1 VAISLGSSVSSL
13 REEVINLHDSW
24 QYEYGSTIII
34 HNFKR
39 DPPTGGGER
48 PNYRAEM
55 LLERE
60 RLSRELGRNLSQQEH
75 EDLIEK
81 YQRRKDVWKRINSAE
96 EERKRQTRPWGYTE
110 GEYHFYNVLWIQRK
124 DGIAYRKAAGR
135 VAKDVWETHCKEKSS
150 VILG

>member
-1 VAISLGSSVSSL
+1 MS
-13 REEVINLHDSW
+13 HDSW

-55 LLERE
+55 LFERE

-81 YQRRKDVWKRINSAE
+81 YQRRKDGMETHQFSGGREKEADSTMGVHR
-96 EERKRQTRPWGYTE
+96 
-110 GEYHFYNVLWIQRK
+110 
-124 DGIAYRKAAGR
+124 GR
-135 VAKDVWETHCKEKSS
+135 VPF
-150 VILG
+150 L

>member
-1 VAISLGSSVSSL
+1 MS
-13 REEVINLHDSW
+13 HDSW

-55 LLERE
+55 LFERE

-124 DGIAYRKAAGR
+124 DGIAYRKSGWSCCKGCLGR
-135 VAKDVWETHCKEKSS
+135 HIVRRRAV
-150 VILG
+150 